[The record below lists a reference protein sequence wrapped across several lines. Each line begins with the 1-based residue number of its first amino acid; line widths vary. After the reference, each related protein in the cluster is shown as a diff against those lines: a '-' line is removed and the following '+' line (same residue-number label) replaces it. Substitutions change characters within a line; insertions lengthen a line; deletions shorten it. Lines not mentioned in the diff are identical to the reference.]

1 MLTNSTCWVL
11 EGNLYSSF
19 TIHLY
24 TKDVWNAMY
33 FMRQITY
40 QLIAGIQ
47 PSKVTN
53 GFLINPPNAQNTPQW
68 KRTYMIEK
76 DRYHASKHQK
86 CYVLTVTA
94 CVFVRYRCN
103 LSVFVC
109 VWGYQPPAPA
119 CRTGQWPRSWPW
131 DGELVENPC
140 PVTEINTKILM
151 KMKCYTWANLSLL
164 RTAYFNVMKKGL
176 YSRSIKRS
184 MTLLQCVD
192 SRVTNWCFSWMSP
205 VKQHFIMWQSQY
217 VKTAS
222 RKHK

>member
-1 MLTNSTCWVL
+1 MHNFVRVSEWIEWIIYRFIHPQIEKGESLKSSYLEDHNTLDILSQGDCKNTTRNMLTNSTCWVL

-109 VWGYQPPAPA
+109 VRIPAPSTCLQNRA
-119 CRTGQWPRSWPW
+119 MATQLTLRWRTGGKSMPCHRNQHKNI
-131 DGELVENPC
+131 DEN
-140 PVTEINTKILM
+140 EMLH
-151 KMKCYTWANLSLL
+151 LS
-164 RTAYFNVMKKGL
+164 K
-176 YSRSIKRS
+176 S
-184 MTLLQCVD
+184 
-192 SRVTNWCFSWMSP
+192 
-205 VKQHFIMWQSQY
+205 
-217 VKTAS
+217 
-222 RKHK
+222 